1 MVKINDRVYHV
12 YNMGMKGVV
21 ERIEVEGA
29 QVYLAAGPAQGRLV
43 AHVRT
48 DDGKVVR
55 MPVSDLMRDD

>member
-1 MVKINDRVYHV
+1 MAL
-12 YNMGMKGVV
+12 KGTV
-21 ERIEVEGA
+21 ERIEVESA